1 MGRDHLKVS
10 EKREA
15 WKLKVEQILRKT
27 ILLTSLHP
35 KHKVTLE
42 LGAYGSGRVVST
54 ATQNVK
60 MSSIPDYID
69 SNQYPSSLKGPAKEE
84 AYSFP
89 GKKKKNYIFVSI
101 VILKNILMHTKEQTQ
116 QHPVKNQSNP
126 WSQTQKWNRRWK
138 MAFGKFN
145 STN

>member
-42 LGAYGSGRVVST
+42 LGAYGSGRVST

-89 GKKKKNYIFVSI
+89 GKKKKKKKLYICLYCHIKKYFDAY
-101 VILKNILMHTKEQTQ
+101 KRADTTT
-116 QHPVKNQSNP
+116 PC
-126 WSQTQKWNRRWK
+126 QKSK
-138 MAFGKFN
+138 
-145 STN
+145 